1 MIYTFNDKSI
11 IKQRLEKLN
20 TFTSIYIFNIL
31 KKNNEK
37 YTVNT
42 NGLFFDLLEIS
53 NKSIEEIEKYLDDLN
68 NKNKNKTDI

>member
-11 IKQRLEKLN
+11 IKDRLEKLN
-20 TFTSIYIFNIL
+20 SFTSIYIFNIL

-53 NKSIEEIEKYLDDLN
+53 NKSIEEIEKYLDELKSKSN
-68 NKNKNKTDI
+68 

>member
-1 MIYTFNDKSI
+1 MTIYTFNDKSE
-11 IKQRLEKLN
+11 IKTQLEKLN
-20 TFTSIYIFNIL
+20 SFNSIYIFNIL

-53 NKSIEEIEKYLDDLN
+53 NKSIGEIEKYLKSLEKQN
-68 NKNKNKTDI
+68 

>member
-11 IKQRLEKLN
+11 IKNRLEKLN
-20 TFTSIYIFNIL
+20 SFTSIYIFNIL

-53 NKSIEEIEKYLDDLN
+53 NKSIEEIEKYLDELKSKSN
-68 NKNKNKTDI
+68 